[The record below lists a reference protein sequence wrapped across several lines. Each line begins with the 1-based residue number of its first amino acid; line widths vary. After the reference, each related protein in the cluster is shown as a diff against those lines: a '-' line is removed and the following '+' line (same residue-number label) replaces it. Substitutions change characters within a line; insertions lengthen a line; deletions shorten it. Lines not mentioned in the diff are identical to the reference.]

1 MVDFT
6 KSDGFVTDDLGRRQY
21 ANRDDLALVEGT
33 ELDAD
38 DHNQVRNELVYLV
51 AQAGLTPSNDDL
63 TQVYQAVR
71 KLVAAGESE
80 VAVGFTPVEQG
91 GNDGLTSD
99 KINIGNSS
107 NGFSAYISG
116 NFWGIFASQDWA
128 NRKFQTAGDYA
139 TNPALQAETQ
149 RATTIESNLQSSK
162 ANLAGGNQFSGDQT
176 VKGNVIVGMGAGWA
190 GGTASGQGRW
200 ANGHLAF
207 GAPDNTAN
215 TYTGYFQVIDYIGDA
230 GNNASG
236 INMFG
241 FNYTGA
247 RFDWYFPW
255 NGNIITPKGFV
266 AFQSDLQNYQ
276 PAGSYVTTAT
286 YSSDFATADS
296 SIINLPYGNRI
307 LAFTVTVDGN
317 GSNSH
322 RITYPQAFSGPSTA
336 VFNCN
341 DTGQSRSVSLA
352 NGTLPDSTG
361 FNISVSVHGNS
372 TGPSTDS
379 LTLTVFAKGP
389 K

>member
-1 MVDFT
+1 
-6 KSDGFVTDDLGRRQY
+6 
-21 ANRDDLALVEGT
+21 
-33 ELDAD
+33 
-38 DHNQVRNELVYLV
+38 
-51 AQAGLTPSNDDL
+51 
-63 TQVYQAVR
+63 
-71 KLVAAGESE
+71 
-80 VAVGFTPVEQG
+80 
-91 GNDGLTSD
+91 
-99 KINIGNSS
+99 
-107 NGFSAYISG
+107 
-116 NFWGIFASQDWA
+116 
-128 NRKFQTAGDYA
+128 
-139 TNPALQAETQ
+139 
-149 RATTIESNLQSSK
+149 
-162 ANLAGGNQFSGDQT
+162 
-176 VKGNVIVGMGAGWA
+176 MGAGWA